1 MQKILE
7 GLHRFQR
14 DIFPRNESLFESL
27 CDGQAPYA
35 LFITCGDSR
44 IVPSLLTQTQP
55 GELFLSRQVGNI
67 VPPHGTLY
75 GGVSS
80 TIEYAVGVLRVK
92 HAIICGHTHC
102 GAMSAVLHPE
112 TVEEFPNTR
121 RWLANAEVARQLVN
135 ARCPNGSEEE
145 RLEIVTRE
153 NVRIQLKHLETHP
166 VVAVAVAQGALQ
178 LHGWV
183 YHLENGQVDAYNS
196 ATKAFA
202 PITFDETENG
212 EQELH
217 EVSAPNINCL
227 FEGAAK

>member
-1 MQKILE
+1 MQRILA

-14 DIFPRNESLFESL
+14 DVFPAKKALFESL

-44 IVPSLLTQTQP
+44 IVPSLLTQTPP

-80 TIEYAVGVLRVK
+80 TIEYAVGVLRVR
-92 HAIICGHTHC
+92 HAIICGHTNC
-102 GAMSAVLHPE
+102 GAMTAILHPE
-112 TVEEFPNTR
+112 TVEDFPNTR

-135 ARCPNGSEEE
+135 ARCPNGTEEE
-145 RLEIVTRE
+145 RIEMVTRE
-153 NVRIQLKHLETHP
+153 NVRIQLMHLETHP

-183 YHLENGQVDAYNS
+183 YHLETGQVDAYNPV
-196 ATKAFA
+196 TKEFA
-202 PITFDETENG
+202 PITFDEPDADE
-212 EQELH
+212 
-217 EVSAPNINCL
+217 P
-227 FEGAAK
+227 GAADLAISEISGMFEEASR

>member
-1 MQKILE
+1 MQKILA
-7 GLHRFQR
+7 GLHRFQK
-14 DIFPRNESLFESL
+14 DIFPRKESLFESL
-27 CDGQAPYA
+27 CDGQTPYA

-145 RLEIVTRE
+145 RLEMVTRE

-183 YHLENGQVDAYNS
+183 YHLENGQVDAYDP
-196 ATKAFA
+196 ATKEFA
-202 PITFDETENG
+202 RIVFEEPESGAPEPV
-212 EQELH
+212 
-217 EVSAPNINCL
+217 EVPVPEINCL
-227 FEGAAK
+227 FEGAAN

>member
-1 MQKILE
+1 MQKILA

-14 DIFPRNESLFESL
+14 DVFPAQKALFESL
-27 CDGQAPYA
+27 SGGQDPYA

-92 HAIICGHTHC
+92 HAIICGHSNC
-102 GAMSAVLHPE
+102 GAMAAILHPE
-112 TVEEFPNTR
+112 SVEDFPNTR

-135 ARCPNGSEEE
+135 ARCPDGSEEE
-145 RLEIVTRE
+145 RVAMLTRE

-166 VVAVAVAQGALQ
+166 VVAVAVAQGSLQ

-183 YHLENGQVDAYNS
+183 YHLETGQVDAYDP
-196 ATKAFA
+196 ATKEFA
-202 PITFDETENG
+202 TITFDEPATAQG
-212 EQELH
+212 EH
-217 EVSAPNINCL
+217 AVTAVPVGACL
-227 FEGAAK
+227 FEGSSQ